1 MISNLLAAT
10 MLMATPAAMAQ
21 QSNVTHIPSIT
32 TTADAEIRLAPDLAT
47 IRIGVVA
54 QRKTAQEAQNE
65 VNTKMQAFLEK
76 AKAMI
81 NSKGTIETGRINLSP
96 VYSQPSGRPNEE
108 YVPQIAGY
116 RADNTLTINLTDF
129 TLIGPVIDQAVASG
143 LNNVEAVYFG
153 LKDDS
158 NARLEAL
165 AEAVKKAKRK
175 AEVMAQAAGV
185 GLGQLLDLN
194 EGGAVVMP
202 YKMEADAM
210 RMSAAGGAPTPV
222 LPGAVTVNAM
232 VTIRYAIK

>member
-96 VYSQPSGRPNEE
+96 VYSQPSGRPRRSRLGRKRR
-108 YVPQIAGY
+108 Q
-116 RADNTLTINLTDF
+116 RS
-129 TLIGPVIDQAVASG
+129 VASFH
-143 LNNVEAVYFG
+143 A
-153 LKDDS
+153 
-158 NARLEAL
+158 
-165 AEAVKKAKRK
+165 
-175 AEVMAQAAGV
+175 
-185 GLGQLLDLN
+185 
-194 EGGAVVMP
+194 
-202 YKMEADAM
+202 
-210 RMSAAGGAPTPV
+210 
-222 LPGAVTVNAM
+222 
-232 VTIRYAIK
+232 IRDRTK